1 MRDYLLNMGV
11 LGVVGGISE
20 GGIAWIVGALAAI
33 PTLLFCA
40 NQAKLFFTRK
50 PSLAEQFR
58 EVKDCDER
66 CQTANARHAELCAST
81 DARIRGISEKSAA
94 SREKIY
100 VRLSSLEAELSA
112 IKKENE
118 LQTQRLLELAAKF
131 DRFIER
137 HS

>member
-1 MRDYLLNMGV
+1 MRDYLINMGIV
-11 LGVVGGISE
+11 GVVGGISDS
-20 GGIAWIVGALAAI
+20 GIAWIVGALAAI

-40 NQAKLFFTRK
+40 NQAKNLFTRK
-50 PSLAEQFR
+50 PSFVEQFR

-66 CQTANARHAELCAST
+66 CQTANTRYAELSANT
-81 DARIRGISEKSAA
+81 DARLRAISEKSAQ

-100 VRLSSLEAELSA
+100 LRLSSLEAELSA

-137 HS
+137 QS

>member
-1 MRDYLLNMGV
+1 MRDYLINMGV

-40 NQAKLFFTRK
+40 NQAKSLFTRH
-50 PSLAEQFR
+50 PSLQDQFR

-66 CQTANARHAELCAST
+66 CQTANLRHSELAAT
-81 DARIRGISEKSAA
+81 FDTRIRGMSEKSAQ

-100 VRLSSLEAELSA
+100 IRLSSVEAELSA